1 MLRRFRYIYKLFLA
15 FLLTGIIPV
24 ALLSSSFALLSDGI
38 MKGSYKQQAQ
48 LAIKGISSD
57 LDNLFEEYSH
67 RVYALSVDEDIINAI
82 LQDSNPPRSERLN
95 LYKKIY
101 TALSGHIDHASLHII
116 SMTGFPSLSSQQ
128 VPSSYLDTDSDAAGG
143 IFILARSQPEKTWAV
158 FNSYVTGRGDPVFL
172 TICRAIRDERA
183 NIIGFVLL
191 DVNKSHIA
199 TLSEDQNHDVFS
211 QLLIV
216 DPKNNVVSDLRHS
229 ENDGDF
235 SRLPF
240 LSEIRTNTSGEYTAD
255 ERMIIHTP
263 LELQPFQIAG
273 TVPIKVILS
282 NLDYLVR
289 ITLWMLLFCT
299 ALAVILAILVSRSIS
314 KPVHS
319 LTLAMGQV
327 EEGDLSVRI
336 PLERHDEIGL
346 LFKRFNIMT
355 GRIENLVTET
365 KEEQAQLRI
374 AERKA
379 LQAQIN
385 PHFLYNTLNTIKS
398 IAKLQGIDQITTI
411 VTQLGKLLRNTI
423 DNEKEMVSL
432 AESLEL
438 LESYLAIQKIRF
450 GQRLS
455 YSIEAPENI
464 LLQKVP
470 KLILQPIVE
479 NAVIHGLEQKTEAGK
494 VTVKASEKENMLNIE
509 ISDNGLGMDI
519 PWVPGEHSGP
529 HGVGLNNI
537 RRRLILIYG
546 ESAGLDISSRAD
558 EGTQVIVTIPMNTK
572 GEK

>member
-1 MLRRFRYIYKLFLA
+1 M
-15 FLLTGIIPV
+15 

-38 MKGSYKQQAQ
+38 MKGSYRQQAEI
-48 LAIKGISSD
+48 AIQGISSD
-57 LDNLFEEYSH
+57 LDGLFEEYMH
-67 RVYALSVDEDIINAI
+67 RVYALSQDQEIINSI

-116 SMTGFPSLSSQQ
+116 SMTDFPSLSSQQ
-128 VPSSYLDTDSDAAGG
+128 VPASYSDADADAAGG
-143 IFILARSQPEKTWAV
+143 IFKQARSQPEKTWAV
-158 FNSYVTGRGDPVFL
+158 FNSYITGRGDPVFL
-172 TICRAIRDERA
+172 TICRAIRTEQGMV
-183 NIIGFVLL
+183 IGFVLL
-191 DVNKSHIA
+191 DVNKPYITS
-199 TLSEDQNHDVFS
+199 LSEDKNHDVFS
-211 QLLIV
+211 QLLII
-216 DPKNNVVSDLRHS
+216 DPVNNLVSDLRNS
-229 ENDGDF
+229 ENDGNF

-240 LSEIRTNTSGEYTAD
+240 LSEIPTDTGGAYTKD

-263 LELQPFQIAG
+263 LRLQPFQIAG
-273 TVPIKVILS
+273 TVPIEMILS

-299 ALAVILAILVSRSIS
+299 ALAILLAFLVSRSIS

-319 LTLAMGQV
+319 LTLAMGKV

-336 PLERHDEIGL
+336 PLDRHDEIGL
-346 LFKRFNIMT
+346 LFKRFNVMT

-398 IAKLQGIDQITTI
+398 IAKLEGIDQITTI

-423 DNEKEMVSL
+423 DNEREMVSL
-432 AESLEL
+432 AESLDL

-455 YSIEAPENI
+455 YSIDAAEEI
-464 LLQKVP
+464 LTEKVP

-479 NAVIHGLEQKTEAGK
+479 NAVIHGLEQKTGAGK
-494 VTVKASEKENMLNIE
+494 VTVEASGHGGMLNI
-509 ISDNGLGMDI
+509 IIADDGVGMKKPWI
-519 PWVPGEHSGP
+519 PGDHTGS

-537 RRRLILIYG
+537 RRRLMLIYG
-546 ESAGLDISSRAD
+546 DSAGLEISSSS
-558 EGTQVIVTIPMNTK
+558 EKGTHVTVTIPGKIK
-572 GEK
+572 GEL